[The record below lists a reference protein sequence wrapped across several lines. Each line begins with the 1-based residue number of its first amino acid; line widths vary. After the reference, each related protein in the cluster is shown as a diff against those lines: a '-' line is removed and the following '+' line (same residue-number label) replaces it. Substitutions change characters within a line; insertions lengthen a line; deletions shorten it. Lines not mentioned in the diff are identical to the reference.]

1 MIRNAAPR
9 NVTSALIVAL
19 PIALLVL
26 ALVAASGAAT
36 SLAGA
41 ATRKPAGD
49 VPNDVPA
56 AASAARPA
64 ARLAET
70 PAAVPQVAQVPAGD
84 TDKSLAA
91 LHDELERSRTRLAL
105 VGQEKPYYIEYR
117 LLDLDE
123 RTVSAQFGAVIGST
137 TTRNRFMSVDVRVG
151 DYKLDSSNFISDQ
164 GFRGF
169 LGSTGTVGIDHD
181 YDSLRQDLWL
191 ATDQAYKEALDNLS
205 HKRAFLRSL
214 ANAPTIDD
222 LSKEAPLVQ
231 VDPLVTP
238 DWTSRNWESEAKM
251 VSAVLRNYPELYN
264 SRVTYHLIY
273 ATTYVMS
280 TEGSEIRVNHSLAA
294 IEASLGSR
302 ADDGTPMHD
311 FLALYARRPGEL
323 PAAET
328 VRPQIERV
336 GRELVALRN
345 APAVSDYDGPV
356 LFEPL
361 ASGSLLA
368 QVMNPSV
375 AGARAPLSM
384 NSRFD
389 QMSQQ
394 LGGRNEWTGRVGQR
408 VLPAEVSVVDD
419 PTAQQFDGQPLI
431 GSYVTDEEGVRAQKV
446 AIVENGM
453 LRQLL
458 MSRRPGPD
466 FERSNGHGRSTFLAQ
481 PRPMPSNLFF
491 TSTAGQAPADLRK
504 KFLDACKQNGQKFG
518 LIVREMDNPVVA
530 SSSQEELSDALA
542 ILATGASKG
551 DRLPLLVYRVNVD
564 DGHEEL
570 VRGAILSGIA
580 SRNMRTLL
588 GVGND
593 SAVFSYAQSQDAE
606 IAGTALGA
614 FGSADGGVP
623 STVIAPS
630 LLFEEVEVRGPHG
643 EPRSMPL
650 VPPPPL

>member
-1 MIRNAAPR
+1 MSFVKLTMRR
-9 NVTSALIVAL
+9 NVTSALT
-19 PIALLVL
+19 VL
-26 ALVAASGAAT
+26 AVAVAIGFSATHAIAAT
-36 SLAGA
+36 SKA
-41 ATRKPAGD
+41 AD
-49 VPNDVPA
+49 VATNA
-56 AASAARPA
+56 APV
-64 ARLAET
+64 ARLAQ
-70 PAAVPQVAQVPAGD
+70 PAALTPQVAQVPAGD
-84 TDKSLAA
+84 TDKTLAA
-91 LHDELERSRTRLAL
+91 LHDELERSRTRLVL
-105 VGQEKPYYIEYR
+105 LGQEKPYYIEYR

-169 LGSTGTVGIDHD
+169 LGSTGTVGIDRD

-191 ATDQAYKEALDNLS
+191 ATDQAYKEALDSLS

-214 ANAPTIDD
+214 ANAPTVDD
-222 LSKEAPLVQ
+222 FSQVAPFVQ
-231 VDPLVTP
+231 VEPLAPP
-238 DWTSRNWESEAKM
+238 DWTSRNWESEAKTI
-251 VSAVLRNYPELYN
+251 SAVLRNYPELYN

-273 ATTYVMS
+273 ATTYLMS
-280 TEGSEIRVNHSLAA
+280 TEGSEIRVTHSLAA

-311 FLALYARRPGEL
+311 YLAIYARRPGDL
-323 PAAET
+323 PSAEV
-328 VRPQIERV
+328 VRPQLDRV
-336 GRELVALRN
+336 GKELVALRN
-345 APAVSDYDGPV
+345 APAVQDYDGPV
-356 LFEPL
+356 LFEPV

-368 QVMNPSV
+368 QVLGPSV
-375 AGARAPLSM
+375 TGARAPLSM

-389 QMSQQ
+389 QMTQA
-394 LGGRNEWTGRVGQR
+394 LGGRSEWTGRVGQR
-408 VLPAEVSVVDD
+408 VLSPEVSVVDD
-419 PTAQQFDGQPLI
+419 PTAQEFKGQPLI
-431 GSYVTDEEGVRAQKV
+431 GFYTNDEEGVRAQKV
-446 AIVENGM
+446 AVVENGM

-466 FERSNGHGRSTFLAQ
+466 FERSNGHGRSTFLSQ
-481 PRPMPSNLFF
+481 PRPMTSNLFF
-491 TSTAGQAPADLRK
+491 TAADGQSPADLRK

-518 LIVREMDNPVVA
+518 LIVREMDNPVIA

-542 ILATGASKG
+542 VLASGAPKG
-551 DRLPLLVYRVNVD
+551 DRVPLLVYRVNVD

-588 GVGND
+588 GIGND
-593 SAVFSYAQSQDAE
+593 NTVFSYAQSQDAE

-623 STVIAPS
+623 STIIAPS
-630 LLFEEVEVRGPHG
+630 LLFEEVDVRGPHG

-650 VPPPPL
+650 VPPPPLQ